1 MSFEIDAPGLDV
13 ERLLAD
19 VHRRIEERRASG
31 LFTEQELRYIAER
44 PLEPVLQAHDVS
56 AALLAELRARDAQWN
71 FSFDRETIY
80 RSSRG
85 GLGRLLSL
93 SRRLLGPVQKLFW
106 NPNPMIA
113 ALSRQ
118 SDLNRFTAHLLHNLV
133 LELTRLN
140 LELAELKS
148 RNLQLAGR
156 VELLA
161 RRGKTL
167 EDMLAEREALGPAG
181 ASRAG
186 LDARPSEPRAG
197 GGPGGNKP
205 RP

>member
-1 MSFEIDAPGLDV
+1 MSFEIEAVGLDV

-19 VHRRIEERRASG
+19 LHRRIEERRKSG
-31 LFTEQELRYIAER
+31 LYTEEELRHIAER
-44 PLEPVLQAHDVS
+44 PLEPVQQARDVS
-56 AALLAELRARDAQWN
+56 QALLEEFRVRDAQWN

-85 GLGRLLSL
+85 AFGPLLAL
-93 SRRLLGPVQKLFW
+93 ARRLLRPVQKLVW
-106 NPNPMIA
+106 NPTPMIS

-140 LELAELKS
+140 MEMQELRN

-156 VELLA
+156 VEMLA
-161 RRGKTL
+161 RRAKTL
-167 EDMLAEREALGPAG
+167 EDMVGEGEAARGGASTSAG
-181 ASRAG
+181 AR
-186 LDARPSEPRAG
+186 EPER
-197 GGPGGNKP
+197 
-205 RP
+205 